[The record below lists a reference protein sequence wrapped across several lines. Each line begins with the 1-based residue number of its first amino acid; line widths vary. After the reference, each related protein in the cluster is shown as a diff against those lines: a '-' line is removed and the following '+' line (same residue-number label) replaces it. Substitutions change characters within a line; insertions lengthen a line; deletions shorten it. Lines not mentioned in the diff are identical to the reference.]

1 MLSIIQFL
9 QDKEEIWKLKAGSLN
24 LLEVH
29 TYFVAQMKHLLFLD
43 PSRDKTALE
52 GVKKMGKGAEL
63 GLHVC
68 GFSVSKGTRAVR
80 LTC

>member
-52 GVKKMGKGAEL
+52 GVKRWAKAL
-63 GLHVC
+63 SSVC
-68 GFSVSKGTRAVR
+68 TCAVSQFQRERGR
-80 LTC
+80 CG